1 MKIKLLA
8 FGQIAEI
15 TGEQTELAAD
25 VCDTTEL
32 LQLLYEKHPELK
44 SKSFKLAINQKMAQ
58 DVTVLNEND
67 TVALLPDRKSTRLNS
82 SH

>member
-1 MKIKLLA
+1 MTKNNSNTPLIYILMKIKLLA

-32 LQLLYEKHPELK
+32 LQLLYE
-44 SKSFKLAINQKMAQ
+44 
-58 DVTVLNEND
+58 
-67 TVALLPDRKSTRLNS
+67 
-82 SH
+82 